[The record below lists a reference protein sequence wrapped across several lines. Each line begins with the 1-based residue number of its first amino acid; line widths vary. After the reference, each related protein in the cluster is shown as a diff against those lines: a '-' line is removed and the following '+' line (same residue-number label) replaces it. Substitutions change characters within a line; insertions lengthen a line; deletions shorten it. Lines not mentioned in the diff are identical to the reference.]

1 MREAVVAGP
10 LFKAASKALS
20 RVLSGA
26 SSGASSGAVFNTISV
41 ITTAIRYFIY

>member
-26 SSGASSGAVFNTISV
+26 LSGAAFNAISV
-41 ITTAIRYFIY
+41 ITAVIRYYIY